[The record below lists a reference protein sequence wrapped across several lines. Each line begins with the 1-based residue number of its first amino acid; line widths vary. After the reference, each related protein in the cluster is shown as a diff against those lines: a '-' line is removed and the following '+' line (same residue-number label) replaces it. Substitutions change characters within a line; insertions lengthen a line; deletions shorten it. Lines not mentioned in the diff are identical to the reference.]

1 MLTLYLLSSVTQQAK
16 MLRGVIDRPSGRFR
30 HAPSCYLLEVLVRI
44 VKRLNHN
51 VVLCLDSKGREVVA
65 LGLGVG
71 FPTDGE
77 DLDVARIDRTFYGV
91 DERYMALFEEIPFD
105 ILEFAAQM
113 ADVVRGALSY
123 ELSPNYPLALADHI
137 AFMVDRRRKNL
148 AVPLPYS
155 SEFARLYPAE
165 WRIAAFVAE
174 RAERYFHL
182 VLPVEET
189 AGIAFGILG
198 AAGAGDAG
206 QDAPNAIESRIDD
219 VVTSVER
226 QLQVQIDRSGIA
238 YARFASHLRYL
249 LHGVRTDLETIPE
262 HGQMLSLLEESSPV
276 VVAVAR
282 SVARDLD
289 AACDAEMDENEVLY
303 LALHIGRLYGA
314 VGGDG

>member
-219 VVTSVER
+219 VVASVER

-238 YARFASHLRYL
+238 YARFASHCAICYMGFARTSRPFPNMVRCSPCSRKARLPWLRS
-249 LHGVRTDLETIPE
+249 HD
-262 HGQMLSLLEESSPV
+262 LSLATSTLPAMPRWTRTKCSISP
-276 VVAVAR
+276 
-282 SVARDLD
+282 
-289 AACDAEMDENEVLY
+289 CT
-303 LALHIGRLYGA
+303 
-314 VGGDG
+314 

>member
-219 VVTSVER
+219 VVASVER
-226 QLQVQIDRSGIA
+226 QLQVQIDRSGIV

-262 HGQMLSLLEESSPV
+262 HGQMLSLLEESSPA

>member
-1 MLTLYLLSSVTQQAK
+1 
-16 MLRGVIDRPSGRFR
+16 MLRGVIDRPDGRVR
-30 HAPSCYLLEVLVRI
+30 HAPSCCLLEVSVKI
-44 VKRLNHN
+44 IKRLNHN

-77 DLDVARIDRTFYGV
+77 EIDVGRIDRTFYGV
-91 DERYMALFEEIPFD
+91 DERYMALFEEMPFD

-123 ELSPNYPLALADHI
+123 DLSPNYPLALADHI

-155 SEFARLYPAE
+155 SEFARLYPTE

-174 RAERYFHL
+174 RAERFFHV

-189 AGIAFGILG
+189 AGIAFGILS
-198 AAGAGDAG
+198 AAGAENAEQG
-206 QDAPNAIESRIDD
+206 APNVIESRIDE
-219 VVTSVER
+219 VVTDVER
-226 QLQVQIDRSGIA
+226 QLQVQIDRSGMA
-238 YARFASHLRYL
+238 YARFVSHLRYL
-249 LHGVRTDLETIPE
+249 LHGIRTDLEAMPG
-262 HGQMLSLLEESSPV
+262 HGQMLSLLEESSPNV
-276 VVAVAR
+276 VTVAR
-282 SVARDLD
+282 SIARDLVD
-289 AACDAEMDENEVLY
+289 TCDIEMNENEVLY

>member
-1 MLTLYLLSSVTQQAK
+1 
-16 MLRGVIDRPSGRFR
+16 MLRGVIDRLHGRYF
-30 HAPSCYLLEVLVRI
+30 HAPFCCLLEVLVRI

-77 DLDVARIDRTFYGV
+77 ELDIARIDRTFYGV

-137 AFMVDRRRKNL
+137 AFMVDRRRRNL
-148 AVPLPYS
+148 AVPLPYF

-189 AGIAFGILG
+189 AGIAFGILS
-198 AAGAGDAG
+198 AAGAGSDGEGAS
-206 QDAPNAIESRIDD
+206 NAIESRIEE
-219 VVTSVER
+219 VVTGIER
-226 QLQVQIDRSGIA
+226 LLQVRIDRSGMA
-238 YARFASHLRYL
+238 YVRFASHLRYL
-249 LHGVRTDLETIPE
+249 LHGVRTDLEGISE
-262 HGQMLSLLEESSPV
+262 HDRMLSLLEESSPAV
-276 VVAVAR
+276 VSAAR
-282 SVARDLD
+282 SIAHDLD
-289 AACDAEMDENEVLY
+289 DACDVEMNESEVLY